1 LPSNRLVIPAAITA
15 GVILI
20 IVAAIYW
27 IEPAKSLPFP
37 GFLGHEA
44 GSATRHIKHG
54 IAAFLLGIA
63 CFVFA
68 WFRSGPKRVGLD
80 ANSSGQSS

>member
-1 LPSNRLVIPAAITA
+1 MSGNRILVPAAIVVGA
-15 GVILI
+15 LLI
-20 IVAAIYW
+20 VVAIIYW

-37 GFLGHEA
+37 DFLGHEA
-44 GSATRHIKHG
+44 GSSTVHIKHG

-68 WFRSGPKRVGLD
+68 WFQSGPKRD
-80 ANSSGQSS
+80 RSPAQTPE

>member
-1 LPSNRLVIPAAITA
+1 MPSDRVLIPAAIAA

-37 GFLGHEA
+37 NFLGHEA
-44 GSATRHIKHG
+44 GVTTHHIKHG

-63 CFVFA
+63 CFIFA
-68 WFRSGPKRVGLD
+68 WFRSGPKRAGLD
-80 ANSSGQSS
+80 ANTYGRSS